1 MKEELFDSFFKEG
14 AEFWIGKVVA
24 IDAQK
29 TNAQGFSW
37 GWRYKVRI
45 FGTYSNSDNI
55 EDKDCHTAMVMLGVT
70 DGSGGGGRTRAVRI
84 TQHDI
89 VFGLFMAPD
98 QNFPVIMGVLGRTR
112 KTRNF
117 GGKFGILSGFTKF
130 LKRGLTE
137 NQEFNECDSVAIPKV
152 VENSTQGSGQG
163 KEIPEQKLSNMGQD
177 LNQKVNA
184 FQPPEGFKNF
194 DLNGLDQDQINL
206 AVDQAKDFAQSVGQ
220 DFKDSPIIDEVKTFG
235 ESVISQAQNNF
246 EIPE

>member
-98 QNFPVIMGVLGRTR
+98 QNFPVIMGVLGRNKST
-112 KTRNF
+112 KTG

-152 VENSTQGSGQG
+152 VENSTNGSGRGRRVNQTQL
-163 KEIPEQKLSNMGQD
+163 EQMGESTTES
-177 LNQKVNA
+177 KVNTRTE
-184 FQPPEGFKNF
+184 PEGNKVY
-194 DLNGLDQDQINL
+194 DTEGLDQSDVDDALAEEREFIASQNGNVADSKIINETDAEREEL
-206 AVDQAKDFAQSVGQ
+206 KNLLEFD
-220 DFKDSPIIDEVKTFG
+220 
-235 ESVISQAQNNF
+235 
-246 EIPE
+246 

>member
-1 MKEELFDSFFKEG
+1 MKEEFFEGFFGDG

-55 EDKDCHTAMVMLGVT
+55 EDKDCHTAMVMLGVS

-98 QNFPVIMGVLGRTR
+98 QNFPVIIGVLGRTR

-137 NQEFNECDSVAIPKV
+137 DQEFNECDSVAIPKV
-152 VENSTQGSGQG
+152 VENSTNGSGRGRRVNQTQL
-163 KEIPEQKLSNMGQD
+163 EQMGESTTES
-177 LNQKVNA
+177 KVNTRTE
-184 FQPPEGFKNF
+184 PEGNKVY
-194 DLNGLDQDQINL
+194 DTEGLDQSDVDDALAEEREFIASQNGNVADSKIINETDAEREEL
-206 AVDQAKDFAQSVGQ
+206 KNLLEFD
-220 DFKDSPIIDEVKTFG
+220 
-235 ESVISQAQNNF
+235 
-246 EIPE
+246 

>member
-1 MKEELFDSFFKEG
+1 
-14 AEFWIGKVVA
+14 
-24 IDAQK
+24 
-29 TNAQGFSW
+29 
-37 GWRYKVRI
+37 
-45 FGTYSNSDNI
+45 
-55 EDKDCHTAMVMLGVT
+55 MVMLGVT

-152 VENSTQGSGQG
+152 VENSTNGSGRGRRVNQTQL
-163 KEIPEQKLSNMGQD
+163 EQMGESTTES
-177 LNQKVNA
+177 KVNTRTE
-184 FQPPEGFKNF
+184 PEGNKVY
-194 DLNGLDQDQINL
+194 DTEGLDQSDVDDALAEEREFIASQNGNVADSKIINETDAEREEL
-206 AVDQAKDFAQSVGQ
+206 KNLLEFD
-220 DFKDSPIIDEVKTFG
+220 
-235 ESVISQAQNNF
+235 
-246 EIPE
+246 

>member
-1 MKEELFDSFFKEG
+1 MKEELFNSFFTGG

-29 TNAQGFSW
+29 QTAQGFSW

-98 QNFPVIMGVLGRTR
+98 QNFPVIMGVLGRNKST
-112 KTRNF
+112 KTG

-130 LKRGLTE
+130 LQRGLTE
-137 NQEFNECDSVAIPKV
+137 NQEFNECDSLNIPKV
-152 VENSTQGSGQG
+152 KENSS
-163 KEIPEQKLSNMGQD
+163 KVEVEVEVLIEINYHKWEK
-177 LNQKVNA
+177 
-184 FQPPEGFKNF
+184 
-194 DLNGLDQDQINL
+194 
-206 AVDQAKDFAQSVGQ
+206 
-220 DFKDSPIIDEVKTFG
+220 
-235 ESVISQAQNNF
+235 QAQNLKLIQEQNHKDQLNM
-246 EIPE
+246 ILRD

>member
-14 AEFWIGKVVA
+14 AEFWIGKVVS
-24 IDAQK
+24 IEAQK

-184 FQPPEGFKNF
+184 FHPPEGFKNF

-206 AVDQAKDFAQSVGQ
+206 AVGQAKDFAQSVGQ
-220 DFKDSPIIDEVKTFG
+220 EFKDSPIIDEVKTFG
-235 ESVISQAQNNF
+235 ESVISDAQNTF
-246 EIPE
+246 ETL

>member
-1 MKEELFDSFFKEG
+1 MKEMLDGFFGESP
-14 AEFWIGKVVA
+14 EFWIGKVVS

-29 TNAQGFSW
+29 QTAQGFSW

-55 EDKDCHTAMVMLGVT
+55 QDKDCHTAMVMLGVT

-98 QNFPVIMGVLGRTR
+98 QNFPVIMGVLGRTK

-130 LKRGLTE
+130 LQRGLTE
-137 NQEFNECDSVAIPKV
+137 NQEFNECDSVNIPKV
-152 VENSTQGSGQG
+152 LANSSKGNGTGRAVNN
-163 KEIPEQKLSNMGQD
+163 PKLSNIG
-177 LNQKVNA
+177 LSGEPKVNSIKN
-184 FQPPEGFKNF
+184 PPGNKKY
-194 DLNGLDQDQINL
+194 DTTGLDKKDIEL
-206 AVDQAKDFAQSVGQ
+206 AVKEEKDYLKANNVNYENSKIINETNDQQ
-220 DFKDSPIIDEVKTFG
+220 EV
-235 ESVISQAQNNF
+235 
-246 EIPE
+246 

>member
-1 MKEELFDSFFKEG
+1 MKEEFFEGFFGDG

-98 QNFPVIMGVLGRTR
+98 QNFPVIIGVLGRTR

-163 KEIPEQKLSNMGQD
+163 KEIPEQKLNGMGQD

-194 DLNGLDQDQINL
+194 DLNGLDQDQVNL
-206 AVDQAKDFAQSVGQ
+206 AVDQAKTFAQSVGQ

-235 ESVISQAQNNF
+235 KSALSDAQNTF
-246 EIPE
+246 EMF